1 MVNVQIPLLLGQLV
15 EIVAKYTRDHAG
27 SFLTESRS
35 LSTHLLLLY
44 GLQVPQEGGLGSLPP
59 REEPWAPL
67 RAGPVLQGLLT
78 FGYLV
83 LLSRIGERMA
93 VDLRRALFCNL
104 LR

>member
-1 MVNVQIPLLLGQLV
+1 MNVQIPLLLGQLV

-44 GLQVPQEGGLGSLPP
+44 GLQVPQEGGLGGPSPS
-59 REEPWAPL
+59 EEPRAPR
-67 RAGPVLQGLLT
+67 RATPLSQGLLT

>member
-1 MVNVQIPLLLGQLV
+1 MNVQIPLLLGQLV
-15 EIVAKYTRDHAG
+15 EIVAKYTREHAG

-44 GLQVPQEGGLGSLPP
+44 GLQVLQEGGLGGP
-59 REEPWAPL
+59 RPSEEPRASL
-67 RAGPVLQGLLT
+67 RAGPLSQGLLT